1 MKSQKNEIQSDFKG
15 GIFIMKQID
24 WEKIRQEEFPILNTM
39 TFLDVACVSFA
50 PQRAVVLPRQLLP

>member
-1 MKSQKNEIQSDFKG
+1 
-15 GIFIMKQID
+15 MKQID

-50 PQRAVVLPRQLLP
+50 PQRAVKAVKDFADMTARQDRRIL